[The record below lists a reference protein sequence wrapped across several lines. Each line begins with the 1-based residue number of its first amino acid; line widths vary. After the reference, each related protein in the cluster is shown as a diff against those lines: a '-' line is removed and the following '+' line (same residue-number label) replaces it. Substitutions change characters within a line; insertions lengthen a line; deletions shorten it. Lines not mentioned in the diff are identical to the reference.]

1 MKRFIVPEPGV
12 AIGES
17 GLAAN
22 FSDLHPPL
30 TSVQAATEAFAC
42 LFCYEAP
49 CVTACPT
56 AIDIPGFI
64 HSIRH
69 GNPLGAGERI
79 LSANILGGTCARACP
94 TEILCEGACVVNDT
108 EGRAVKIGRLQRFA
122 VDAVMDRGG
131 AHPFPRAA
139 DSGRRIAIVG
149 AGPAGLAF
157 AHCAAM
163 LGHRIVVYD
172 AQEKPGGL
180 NEYGLAAYKMADDF
194 AQREVAFLL
203 GIGGI
208 ELRQGRRLGRD
219 FSLSDLQRDYDGV
232 FLALGLEQPAGLG
245 IPGEALAEDALGF
258 IAALRRDGPKALP
271 VGTRIA
277 VIGGG
282 NTAIDAAVQARAM
295 GAGAVDI
302 LYRRG
307 RDAMGATPWEQELA
321 ANAGVHLHFWT
332 RPVEILG
339 TSDAIT
345 LRLTDTQM
353 VDGRLESTGSIRDF
367 PVDRVLA
374 AVGQRLHEVIPEGIA
389 VENGRIRIDPEFRT
403 SLPMVFAG
411 GDCVTSGA
419 DLTVQA
425 VEDGKRAARAMDR
438 DLRAATNG
446 TGRQGDSHE

>member
-1 MKRFIVPEPGV
+1 MP
-12 AIGES
+12 IGDADLS
-17 GLAAN
+17 AN

-30 TSVQAATEAFAC
+30 TAAQAGTEALAC

-64 HSIRH
+64 HAIRN

-108 EGRAVKIGRLQRFA
+108 EGRAVKIGQLQRFA
-122 VDAVMDRGG
+122 VDRVIECGG
-131 AHPFPRAA
+131 AHPFRRAP
-139 DSGRRIAIVG
+139 DSGRRIAVVG

-157 AHCAAM
+157 AHRAAM
-163 LGHRIVVYD
+163 LGHHVVIHD
-172 AQEKPGGL
+172 AREKPGGL

-203 GIGGI
+203 DIGGI
-208 ELRQGRRLGRD
+208 ELRQGLRLGRD
-219 FSLSDLQRDYDGV
+219 MSLADLRRDYDGV
-232 FLALGLEQPAGLG
+232 FLALGLERPVQLG
-245 IPGEALAEDALGF
+245 IPGENHAEDALGF
-258 IAALRRDGPKALP
+258 IARLRREGPKPLP
-271 VGTRIA
+271 ANTRIA

-307 RDAMGATPWEQELA
+307 RDAMGATLWEQELA
-321 ANAGVHLHFWT
+321 TGTGAQLHFWT
-332 RPVEILG
+332 QPVEILG
-339 TSDAIT
+339 RADGIL
-345 LRLTDTQM
+345 LRVTATRM
-353 VDGRLESTGSIRDF
+353 VDGRLEATGPTRDI

-374 AVGQRLHEVIPEGIA
+374 AVGQRLHEPVPEGIA
-389 VENGRIRIDPEFRT
+389 LEDGRIRIDADFRA

-411 GDCVTSGA
+411 GDCVKSGA

-425 VEDGKRAARAMDR
+425 VEDGKRAAHAMDR
-438 DLRAATNG
+438 DLRAVLS
-446 TGRQGDSHE
+446 GREERGERRD